1 MGKVKR
7 KTDVR
12 LKVRRAAARAGE
24 SYKQPG
30 SQNRHKSFPSKKS
43 R

>member
-7 KTDVR
+7 KTELR

-24 SYKQPG
+24 SFKRPG
-30 SQNRHKSFPSKKS
+30 SENRHKSFPSKKS